1 VAAHTLTHE
10 GRKPLP
16 RGPGRNGLQQLGWF
30 HFWLL
35 SAILGGMLALTAMVF
50 LLQTWGS

>member
-1 VAAHTLTHE
+1 VAAHTLIHE
-10 GRKPLP
+10 GRKPV
-16 RGPGRNGLQQLGWF
+16 RGPRRNGLQQLGWF

-50 LLQTWGS
+50 LLQAWGS

>member
-1 VAAHTLTHE
+1 MAAHTLIHE

-16 RGPGRNGLQQLGWF
+16 RGGKRSGLLQLGWF

-35 SAILGGMLALTAMVF
+35 SAILGGMLALTGFVF
-50 LLQTWGS
+50 ILQLWLE